1 MVGHRGTLRPVLGH
15 KVKEEPVDRI
25 SSSWE
30 SARGETEFE
39 WPWPDALYLWAGCAA
54 AGVIVG
60 GIVAILGWA

>member
-30 SARGETEFE
+30 SARGETEAPLT
-39 WPWPDALYLWAGCAA
+39 WPWIVLFWLACVGYGVVAGIAVVLAVC
-54 AGVIVG
+54 
-60 GIVAILGWA
+60 